1 MRAPRPRDAAAPPS
15 SDDDEAQLAIA
26 VAAEMARGR
35 EENLYIEKTRGLLR
49 LMRHA
54 LSCPAARGR
63 ANAPPCP
70 VADCG
75 KVSLQLNHV
84 ANCNGDN
91 CRVPGCKVTGDLMRH
106 HLLCWNAP
114 PEMRCAICAPVCAEA
129 ENAVKPPMHVPS
141 PQARPR
147 VMPPPIS
154 SESDAPDAFRCPISG
169 RVMEDCVMLVN
180 SGQSYERKHLLREL
194 EARAGVDP
202 CTRAR
207 FEDRPLIAENRTL
220 ERAIAHWREHR
231 VKDSGGHGV
240 AKVPTDESGEPV
252 RRQCSTCNKFKTQ
265 FQMRGDGTMLKTC
278 DSCRLRARG
287 YYTSRRKRKQGEVD
301 KREDGGAAL
310 AALSAATP
318 APPAYARVPG
328 PTPP

>member
-1 MRAPRPRDAAAPPS
+1 
-15 SDDDEAQLAIA
+15 
-26 VAAEMARGR
+26 
-35 EENLYIEKTRGLLR
+35 
-49 LMRHA
+49 
-54 LSCPAARGR
+54 
-63 ANAPPCP
+63 
-70 VADCG
+70 
-75 KVSLQLNHV
+75 
-84 ANCNGDN
+84 
-91 CRVPGCKVTGDLMRH
+91 
-106 HLLCWNAP
+106 
-114 PEMRCAICAPVCAEA
+114 
-129 ENAVKPPMHVPS
+129 
-141 PQARPR
+141 
-147 VMPPPIS
+147 
-154 SESDAPDAFRCPISG
+154 
-169 RVMEDCVMLVN
+169 MLVN

-202 CTRAR
+202 CTQAR

-265 FQMRGDGTMLKTC
+265 FQMRGADSASVSELFRTSRSRRWRLHETMSPRRRRRGRQRDLRVACMYRGSFGTLSCHAGHGTMLKTC

-301 KREDGGAAL
+301 KREAGGDAL
-310 AALSAATP
+310 VAMAAT
-318 APPAYARVPG
+318 APPAYARTPG

>member
-1 MRAPRPRDAAAPPS
+1 M
-15 SDDDEAQLAIA
+15 
-26 VAAEMARGR
+26 
-35 EENLYIEKTRGLLR
+35 
-49 LMRHA
+49 MRHA

-265 FQMRGDGTMLKTC
+265 FQMRGA
-278 DSCRLRARG
+278 DSASFSHGFR
-287 YYTSRRKRKQGEVD
+287 TSRSRRWRRRGRQRVYVSRERVAVASRRYHSTQVPAAPRVLGRQGAV
-301 KREDGGAAL
+301 RQTSCGGAVGGAAEPEAHPSL
-310 AALSAATP
+310 AS
-318 APPAYARVPG
+318 
-328 PTPP
+328 

>member
-1 MRAPRPRDAAAPPS
+1 MLAPRPRDGAPPS

-35 EENLYIEKTRGLLR
+35 EENLYIDRTRSLLR

-54 LSCPAARGR
+54 LSCPAARGH
-63 ANAPPCP
+63 ANAQVCTVPGC
-70 VADCG
+70 A
-75 KVSLQLNHV
+75 KVSLQLRHV
-84 ANCNGDN
+84 ADCNGDN

-106 HLLCWNAP
+106 HLLCWNAL
-114 PEMRCAICAPVCAEA
+114 PEMRCSLCAPVCAEA
-129 ENAVKPPMHVPS
+129 ESAVKPPMPVAHVPS

-147 VMPPPIS
+147 VMPPPIPA
-154 SESDAPDAFRCPISG
+154 ESDAPDAFRCPVSG

-202 CTRAR
+202 CTQAR

-301 KREDGGAAL
+301 KREAGGDAL
-310 AALSAATP
+310 VAMAAT
-318 APPAYARVPG
+318 APPAYARTPG
-328 PTPP
+328 PTPS

>member
-1 MRAPRPRDAAAPPS
+1 MLAPRPRDAAAAPS

-35 EENLYIEKTRGLLR
+35 EENLYIDRTRSLLR

-70 VADCG
+70 VADCS

-147 VMPPPIS
+147 VMPPPIAA
-154 SESDAPDAFRCPISG
+154 ESDAPDAFRCPISG

-180 SGQSYERKHLLREL
+180 SGQSYER
-194 EARAGVDP
+194 
-202 CTRAR
+202 
-207 FEDRPLIAENRTL
+207 
-220 ERAIAHWREHR
+220 
-231 VKDSGGHGV
+231 
-240 AKVPTDESGEPV
+240 
-252 RRQCSTCNKFKTQ
+252 
-265 FQMRGDGTMLKTC
+265 
-278 DSCRLRARG
+278 
-287 YYTSRRKRKQGEVD
+287 
-301 KREDGGAAL
+301 
-310 AALSAATP
+310 
-318 APPAYARVPG
+318 
-328 PTPP
+328 